1 MKKIITIMLFTV
13 AFNSNA
19 FWNGNNNNN
28 YPWNNFGG
36 NNAPWNSVNNFV
48 EDNGIFGFNP
58 YEYTNP
64 QWYPQEMSNMLDE
77 FDDEFGGN
85 NWGNKSNFSNSYNQ
99 YNPYNK
105 GNPNPYNN
113 FNNNPNKANNP
124 YLK

>member
-1 MKKIITIMLFTV
+1 MKKIIAIMLFTL

-36 NNAPWNSVNNFV
+36 SNSPWGNFV

-58 YEYTNP
+58 YEYTDP
-64 QWYPQEMSNMLDE
+64 QWYPQEMSNMFDE

-85 NWGNKSNFSNSYNQ
+85 NWGNRSNFN
-99 YNPYNK
+99 NPYMN
-105 GNPNPYNN
+105 NFNNPYNN
-113 FNNNPNKANNP
+113 FNGNPNQINNP
-124 YLK
+124 YFKNQNIK